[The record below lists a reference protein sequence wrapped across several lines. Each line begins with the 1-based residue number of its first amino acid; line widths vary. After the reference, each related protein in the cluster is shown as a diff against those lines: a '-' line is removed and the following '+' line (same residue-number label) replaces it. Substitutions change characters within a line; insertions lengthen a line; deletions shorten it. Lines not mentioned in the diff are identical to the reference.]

1 MGPQIKFFL
10 NKFQLLPCSVH
21 SVCRSLKSNTNAQ
34 TILCTWMALQNANA
48 PSIFQ
53 SKHIVIIHNCT
64 TQPTH
69 HITSLSLSLS
79 LSFSFTYVPSLS
91 QTHVSLSLSLSLNT
105 CLPHARTKSPESD
118 EHRDSHDEQQVIL
131 LPLLLPSA
139 NIIQL
144 YMCGRHSN
152 KSRSSDNDSDS
163 GVSKNKFSE
172 INLDS
177 IAPLCPAK
185 H

>member
-1 MGPQIKFFL
+1 
-10 NKFQLLPCSVH
+10 
-21 SVCRSLKSNTNAQ
+21 
-34 TILCTWMALQNANA
+34 MALQNANA

-91 QTHVSLSLSLSLNT
+91 QTHVSLSLSLSLSKH
-105 CLPHARTKSPESD
+105 LYSRTLVQNPPESD

>member
-79 LSFSFTYVPSLS
+79 LFLIHIRTESFSNARKPL
-91 QTHVSLSLSLSLNT
+91 SLSLSLSLNT
-105 CLPHARTKSPESD
+105 CIAARSYKIPRS
-118 EHRDSHDEQQVIL
+118 QM
-131 LPLLLPSA
+131 
-139 NIIQL
+139 NIAIP
-144 YMCGRHSN
+144 MMSN
-152 KSRSSDNDSDS
+152 KSYYYHYYFLARTLSNFICVAATATRAEAATTTATAASQ
-163 GVSKNKFSE
+163 K
-172 INLDS
+172 INS
-177 IAPLCPAK
+177 QK
-185 H
+185 